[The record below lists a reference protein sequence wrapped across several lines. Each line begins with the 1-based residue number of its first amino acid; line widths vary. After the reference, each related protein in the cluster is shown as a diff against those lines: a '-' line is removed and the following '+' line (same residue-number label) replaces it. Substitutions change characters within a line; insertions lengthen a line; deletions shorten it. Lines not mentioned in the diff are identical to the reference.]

1 MLKCQE
7 CGVDIKRRRFCSK
20 KCSASFRSKHKV
32 LVTKEELAQDYLE
45 EQMEVVDIAS
55 KHGMSV
61 RSVFSYLD
69 RYQLPRRGHGV
80 DFTGR
85 KLGSVLVIGVCEVGG
100 SGKHNKWNCLCDCGA
115 QYIAYSHHLASCQNV
130 CCTQCACQKRRSK
143 EELKTYMWNYIRKSA
158 ASRGIEFDIDKQWA
172 YSLFLE
178 QDRKCALSGV
188 PIGFAQCSAD
198 HVDGKTTASLDRR
211 DSRQGYVSTNV
222 HWVHKVVNM
231 MKGTLD
237 ANDFVNWCGKITQHS
252 AE

>member
-69 RYQLPRRGHGV
+69 RYQLPRRSHGV

-85 KLGSVLVIGVCEVGG
+85 SSEVSWLLV
-100 SGKHNKWNCLCDCGA
+100 
-115 QYIAYSHHLASCQNV
+115 
-130 CCTQCACQKRRSK
+130 
-143 EELKTYMWNYIRKSA
+143 
-158 ASRGIEFDIDKQWA
+158 
-172 YSLFLE
+172 
-178 QDRKCALSGV
+178 
-188 PIGFAQCSAD
+188 
-198 HVDGKTTASLDRR
+198 
-211 DSRQGYVSTNV
+211 
-222 HWVHKVVNM
+222 
-231 MKGTLD
+231 
-237 ANDFVNWCGKITQHS
+237 FVK
-252 AE
+252 